1 MEFYPYESIVSQ
13 RCVYEKHAKKI
24 DSILTTERLL
34 FARKKRITEFDLEDI
49 YSIELSSYNQR
60 LKSKIREFG
69 CLLIICVAIFLF
81 TIMGEKDL
89 EIIIPLTFAMF
100 SMVLLLAVA
109 YEFLLWKFNKDT
121 YAILEINT
129 SVENYKIKV
138 SKSKEVQRYFKK
150 VLRTAQKSRQE

>member
-81 TIMGEKDL
+81 TIIGDKDL